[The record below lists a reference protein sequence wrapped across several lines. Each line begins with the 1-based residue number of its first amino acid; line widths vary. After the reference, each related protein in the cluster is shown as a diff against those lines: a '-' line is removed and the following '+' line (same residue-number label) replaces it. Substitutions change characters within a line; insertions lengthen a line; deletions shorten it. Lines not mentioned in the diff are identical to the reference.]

1 MNHWELAEL
10 VLLKMDDNTFDAK
23 RNVGTCPTIVKR
35 KVVIKN
41 VVGCSFLQNSPT
53 LYAKEYV

>member
-1 MNHWELAEL
+1 MTIHL
-10 VLLKMDDNTFDAK
+10 MQK
-23 RNVGTCPTIVKR
+23 RNVGTCSTIVKR

-53 LYAKEYV
+53 IYAKEYV